1 MKQKKTYQI
10 VGMHC
15 ASCAILIEG
24 ELADRGIDGVCD
36 ARTNMLTVE
45 SSTTLSD
52 EDVHAA
58 VKAAGYRIKSGDPT

>member
-1 MKQKKTYQI
+1 MTKH
-10 VGMHC
+10 VFHVRGMHC